1 MNESLA
7 SEPYEQYQQQPD
19 TAANGST
26 RLDTEGTGGDRSSL
40 LYQSKEEKFQAILS
54 RQVPDVEKRKKA
66 DFIVDSSQGL
76 EHAAEQV
83 DQIVRELTQ

>member
-40 LYQSKEEKFQAILS
+40 LYQSKEEKFQAM
-54 RQVPDVEKRKKA
+54 KK
-66 DFIVDSSQGL
+66 IKS
-76 EHAAEQV
+76 
-83 DQIVRELTQ
+83 